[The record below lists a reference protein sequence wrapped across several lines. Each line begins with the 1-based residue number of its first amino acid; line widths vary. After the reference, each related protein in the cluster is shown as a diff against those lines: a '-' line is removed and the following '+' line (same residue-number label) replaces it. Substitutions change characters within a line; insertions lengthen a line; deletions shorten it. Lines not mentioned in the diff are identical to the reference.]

1 MKMTAYRSIEEATRY
16 RDELRQTLEQ
26 HPLTIGIV
34 RELVEVNEFIK
45 QYMGETHFHVSE
57 NYSRDYWIAET
68 N

>member
-1 MKMTAYRSIEEATRY
+1 MMEYRSIEEATRY
-16 RDELRQTLEQ
+16 RDELRQTLEL

-34 RELVEVNEFIK
+34 RELVKVNEFIN

>member
-1 MKMTAYRSIEEATRY
+1 
-16 RDELRQTLEQ
+16 
-26 HPLTIGIV
+26 V

-57 NYSRDYWIAET
+57 NYSRDYWIAPT